1 MKAPL
6 TISAI
11 TIVFSINAQ
20 QLKKLNDLS
29 DVLVEATSLYVGN
42 NPSSTTY
49 GAISNVAIGQT
60 ALYSITTGD
69 FNTAIGQDALYN
81 NETGFNNT
89 ASGYQALYYNKTG
102 GRNTASGYQALYNN
116 TTGVMNTASGN
127 LALFSNTTGDF
138 NTASGY
144 GALSS
149 NTSGINNT
157 ASGFLALS
165 SNTTGDFNTASGYQ
179 ALYNNTTGSMNT
191 ATGYTALNSNILG
204 DYNTATGNMALYENT
219 TGNMNT
225 ASGNQALYNNTTGNY
240 NTAFGYKAM
249 ASAVDATNQTVIGY
263 EATGQTDNSV
273 VLGNDNVTAIY
284 MAQDAGATV
293 YAGDGDFTGNMTIGG
308 DVFVNS
314 DARLKANIV
323 SLGYTLAKL
332 LLVDGK
338 TYTMKKDGKQKI
350 GLLAQDIKNVF
361 PVLVSEDDH
370 EMLAVNYQGLIPIL
384 INALKEQDA
393 KISRLE
399 QLTKQLITNE

>member
-1 MKAPL
+1 
-6 TISAI
+6 
-11 TIVFSINAQ
+11 
-20 QLKKLNDLS
+20 
-29 DVLVEATSLYVGN
+29 
-42 NPSSTTY
+42 
-49 GAISNVAIGQT
+49 
-60 ALYSITTGD
+60 
-69 FNTAIGQDALYN
+69 
-81 NETGFNNT
+81 
-89 ASGYQALYYNKTG
+89 
-102 GRNTASGYQALYNN
+102 
-116 TTGVMNTASGN
+116 
-127 LALFSNTTGDF
+127 
-138 NTASGY
+138 
-144 GALSS
+144 
-149 NTSGINNT
+149 
-157 ASGFLALS
+157 
-165 SNTTGDFNTASGYQ
+165 
-179 ALYNNTTGSMNT
+179 
-191 ATGYTALNSNILG
+191 
-204 DYNTATGNMALYENT
+204 
-219 TGNMNT
+219 
-225 ASGNQALYNNTTGNY
+225 
-240 NTAFGYKAM
+240 M

-323 SLGYTLAKL
+323 SLGSTLAKL

-361 PVLVSEDDH
+361 PELVSEDDH

>member
-165 SNTTGDFNTASGYQ
+165 SNTTGD
-179 ALYNNTTGSMNT
+179 
-191 ATGYTALNSNILG
+191 
-204 DYNTATGNMALYENT
+204 
-219 TGNMNT
+219 
-225 ASGNQALYNNTTGNY
+225 Y

-323 SLGYTLAKL
+323 SLGSTLAKL

-361 PVLVSEDDH
+361 PELVSEDDH

-399 QLTKQLITNE
+399 QLTKKNNE